1 MKQQSKKR
9 IKIFVCILLI
19 WLAFAF
25 FLGVIKGVVGIP
37 DDIVWKSYYLI
48 STIIIV
54 GCIIFNMCYH
64 MYYNKKMKEAMK
76 LLEANETDEYIAY
89 VNELLAKAKGSYL
102 KTLFTINLSVG
113 YSDKKEYKKAI
124 ALLES
129 VSQSRMHA
137 ALKMAY
143 RINLCWN
150 YYYDNQ
156 REKAVSIYLES
167 SKIFK
172 KFRGTPLY
180 GGNIAVLDMF
190 MELEKENYELA
201 AALLVIAKSKWN
213 NPRLQD
219 DFLYIEKILKEHTE
233 NTCRSEKSNYESVM

>member
-9 IKIFVCILLI
+9 IKFFICILLI
-19 WLAFAF
+19 WLTFAF
-25 FLGVIKGVVGIP
+25 FLGIIKGVVGIP
-37 DDIVWKSYYLI
+37 EDIFWKQYKII

-54 GCIIFNMCYH
+54 GCIVFNMCYH
-64 MYYNKKMKEAMK
+64 MYYNKKMKKAMK

-89 VNELLAKAKGSYL
+89 VNELLSKAKGRYL

-129 VSQSRMHA
+129 VSQSRMHG

-150 YYYDNQ
+150 YYFDNQ
-156 REKAVSIYLES
+156 KEKAVSIYQES
-167 SKIFK
+167 LKMFK
-172 KFRGTPLY
+172 RFRETSLY

-201 AALLVIAKSKWN
+201 AALLVIAKSKWI

-219 DFLYIEKILKEHTE
+219 DFLYIEKILKEHIE
-233 NTCRSEKSNYESVM
+233 NTCRFEKI